1 MVTSQDTSDFWG
13 RMRDLRSE
21 LSGADEQEWSRRLRR
36 SLAPTARRGAI
47 PRRLVAD
54 LERLQDSELAERLD
68 LGPIIAELLAMVR
81 QQESA

>member
-1 MVTSQDTSDFWG
+1 MVTSQDTSDFWT
-13 RMRDLRSE
+13 RMRDLRTE
-21 LSGADEQEWSRRLRR
+21 LSTADEQEWSRRLRR

-54 LERLQDSELAERLD
+54 LERLQDSEIAERLG
-68 LGPIIAELLAMVR
+68 LGTVIAELLAMVR